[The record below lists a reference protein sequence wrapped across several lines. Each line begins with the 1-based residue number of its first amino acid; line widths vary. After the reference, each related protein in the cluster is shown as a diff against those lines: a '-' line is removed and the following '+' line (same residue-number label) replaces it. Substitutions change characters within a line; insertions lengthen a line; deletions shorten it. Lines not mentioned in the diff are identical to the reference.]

1 MRTPTNKFSL
11 SDVGAGVIDAD
22 YHSPVG
28 VVLFNHLE
36 VDFIVKPSDY
46 CTQMIIQVIAP
57 LEVAEVEVLDATVRG
72 EVHLCLNSK
81 P

>member
-1 MRTPTNKFSL
+1 MIEEDFH
-11 SDVGAGVIDAD
+11 G
-22 YHSPVG
+22 PVG

-46 CTQMIIQVIAP
+46 CTQMIIQVIAM
-57 LEVAEVEVLDATVRG
+57 LEVAKVEVLDATVRG
-72 EVHLCLNSK
+72 EVHRCLNSK